1 MELLRQIGTLLGQ
14 IDALWGGI
22 SALAAASLFIWR
34 LVRKPR
40 KHFPSNNEEFYRY
53 YSAQIANAVR
63 EIWITSDGF
72 NMVNPESRK
81 YAEMMKSGF
90 EKALSNGVIA
100 HRFQIL
106 DTMHLNWIDEL
117 ILLKEAHAENLK
129 IFCNKTLHG
138 IPNVCVMDP
147 FHKKCVAERMEH
159 STGLL
164 GQGSKPET
172 YTFQHKDGQYAEKT
186 LQIVKNA
193 IEHPATRE
201 LDVEGLKELKRE
213 LLTERLSALKA
224 WKSSPRNSGDIRES
238 GVFDEYVIGQFI
250 ANENEEG

>member
-1 MELLRQIGTLLGQ
+1 MELLRQIGTLLSQ

-193 IEHPATRE
+193 IKHPATRE

-238 GVFDEYVIGQFI
+238 GVFDEYVIGQVI

>member
-90 EKALSNGVIA
+90 EKALSTGVIA

-213 LLTERLSALKA
+213 LLTERLNALKA